1 MYDVWKYKTPQS
13 DTSNVDDQ
21 PKEANPDAS
30 NDDLQEDI
38 QDIKVSETNTRDIEA
53 PKKKVLKIT
62 IT

>member
-30 NDDLQEDI
+30 KDDLQEDI
-38 QDIKVSETNTRDIEA
+38 QDIKVSETNTR
-53 PKKKVLKIT
+53 
-62 IT
+62 